1 MTVEELIERLMEY
14 PLDAELLIGG
24 EELGR
29 DANWVEDNPF
39 VIQRKNTS
47 GVIVQVLI
55 TQSRLESQAR
65 YEAEDAANLFDPYGR
80 HRA

>member
-1 MTVEELIERLMEY
+1 MTVEELVEKLMGL
-14 PLDAELLIGG
+14 PLDAEVLVCG

-29 DANWVEDNPF
+29 DADWVEDNPF
-39 VIQRKNTS
+39 VVERKNSS

-55 TQSRLESQAR
+55 TQERLEGQAR
-65 YEAEDAANLFDPYGR
+65 YEAKDGANLFDPYGR